1 MPFDIVEWHI
11 NKKVALRKMMDKL
24 SKPVEVHLG
33 RQGRVVIPI
42 VLRQILGFEE
52 GDTLVAR
59 EEAGRL
65 VLEKQEMVKQ
75 RLKARFAQVPK
86 TRSLVDELIAERR
99 EAAKREEE

>member
-1 MPFDIVEWHI
+1 MWHKE
-11 NKKVALRKMMDKL
+11 NNMNNLPQ
-24 SKPVEVHLG
+24 SVEVHLG
-33 RQGRVVIPI
+33 RQGRLVIPAA
-42 VLRQILGFEE
+42 LRQSLGFEE

-86 TRSLVDELIAERR
+86 NRSLVDELIAERR
-99 EAAKREEE
+99 EAAKQEVVE